1 MYPRDTENT
10 TGLHYLN
17 EEPQVFF
24 VELKRSKKNK
34 EKFKPPSFWINIL
47 ENSDAHLIHRDN

>member
-10 TGLHYLN
+10 TCLHYLN

-24 VELKRSKKNK
+24 VELKGSKKK
-34 EKFKPPSFWINIL
+34 TRKSLSLHHFELTFW
-47 ENSDAHLIHRDN
+47 RTPMQT

>member
-10 TGLHYLN
+10 TCLHYLN

-24 VELKRSKKNK
+24 VELKNK

-47 ENSDAHLIHRDN
+47 ENSDANLIHRDN